1 MEPITSLQNDRVKLV
16 HGLQQRARTRRK
28 ERKIALEGA
37 RLVRDAVERGHKPLF
52 VLYRPGGVDDNLL
65 ALLESKT
72 DELLPVS
79 DEVIAHISD
88 TQTPQGLVGVFKLPA
103 PPLPRKPRR
112 VLILDR
118 VRDPGNAG
126 TILRTAAAAG
136 VDVVIFGPGSVDPYN
151 PKCLRSGM
159 GAHFRVPVAEA
170 DWEQIGGYC
179 EPLRVYVTAG
189 DGDTTYDA
197 VDWSQGWTVV
207 IGAEAD
213 GVGEDAEEIA
223 DARITIPM
231 AAATESLNA
240 AVAAGVILFEAARQ
254 ARK

>member
-1 MEPITSLQNDRVKLV
+1 MEPITSLQNDRVKLAY
-16 HGLQQRARTRRK
+16 GLQQRARTRRK

-37 RLVRDAVERGHKPLF
+37 RLVRDAVERGHKPHF
-52 VLYRPGGVDDNLL
+52 VLYRPGGVDEELLVLL
-65 ALLESKT
+65 AEKT
-72 DELLPVS
+72 GELLPVS
-79 DEVIAHISD
+79 DEISAHISD
-88 TQTPQGLVGVFKLPA
+88 TQTPQGLVGVFDLPA

-170 DWEQIGGYC
+170 DWERIGGYC
-179 EPLRVYVTAG
+179 ERLAVCVTAG
-189 DGDTTYDA
+189 DGETAYDA
-197 VDWSQGWTVV
+197 VDWAQPWAVI

-213 GVGEDAEEIA
+213 GVGADAEAIA
-223 DARITIPM
+223 SARIMIPM

-254 ARK
+254 AR